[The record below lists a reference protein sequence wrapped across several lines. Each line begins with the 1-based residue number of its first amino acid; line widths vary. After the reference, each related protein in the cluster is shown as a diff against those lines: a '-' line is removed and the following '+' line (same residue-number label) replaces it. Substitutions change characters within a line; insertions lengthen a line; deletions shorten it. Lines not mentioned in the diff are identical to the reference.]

1 MSAVTATSAGASLPA
16 TSLPPINPALEPA
29 SIRTGDKAAK
39 NAYQTGLAFEDILVG
54 QLTQAMTATVPG
66 LDGSSSGGDGLG
78 GSSDDGL
85 GGSTASGD
93 GSSSGGLGA
102 YSSLLPDTLTSTL
115 MSAGGTGVAMQI
127 AQGIDPALRGKS

>member
-1 MSAVTATSAGASLPA
+1 MSALSATSAGASLPA

-29 SIRTGDKAAK
+29 SVRKGDHAAK
-39 NAYQTGLAFEDILVG
+39 SAYQTGLAFEDILVS
-54 QLTQAMTATVPG
+54 QLSQAMTATVPG

-85 GGSTASGD
+85 GGSSASG
-93 GSSSGGLGA
+93 GGSSGGLGA
-102 YSSLLPDTLTSTL
+102 YASLLPDTLTSTI